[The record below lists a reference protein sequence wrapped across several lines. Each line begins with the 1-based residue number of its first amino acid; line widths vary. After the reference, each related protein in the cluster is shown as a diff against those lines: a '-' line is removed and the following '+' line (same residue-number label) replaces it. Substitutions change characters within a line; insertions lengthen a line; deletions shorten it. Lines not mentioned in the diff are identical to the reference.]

1 MADLTCVM
9 KFLSDLEKNNN
20 REWMQDNKKVY
31 QNAKDEFSGFVNE
44 LITGIAGFDPDLTG
58 LEPKQCTF
66 RINRDIRFS
75 KDKSPY
81 KNNFGAYMAKGGKK
95 GEGGGYYIHLQPGE
109 SFMGGGIYM
118 PPSDVLARIRQEI
131 DYNPKPLLAI
141 LGNKDF
147 KNFYGG
153 LSGEQ
158 LKTAPKGYEKDH
170 ANIELLRFKSFV
182 VFRKISGDQIGSA
195 TFANDVVKGFK
206 LLKPLK
212 DYLSVA
218 IDE

>member
-1 MADLTCVM
+1 MADLSLVM
-9 KFLSDLEKNNN
+9 KFLSDLEKNNT
-20 REWMQDNKKVY
+20 RDWMQDNKKVY
-31 QNAKDEFSGFVNE
+31 QKAKDEFSEFVSQ
-44 LITGIAGFDPDLTG
+44 LISGITEFDPDLTG

-109 SFMGGGIYM
+109 SFVGGGIYM
-118 PPSDVLARIRQEI
+118 PPSDKLAKIRQEI
-131 DYNPKPLLAI
+131 DYNPDPLLAV
-141 LGNKDF
+141 LGDKEF
-147 KNFYGG
+147 KSFYGR

-170 ANIELLRFKSFV
+170 MNIELLRFKSFV
-182 VFRKISGDQIGSA
+182 VFRKISNDQIGSE
-195 TFANDVVKGFK
+195 TFANDVVKGFQ

-218 IDE
+218 IDT

>member
-1 MADLTCVM
+1 MADLSRVM
-9 KFLSDLEKNNN
+9 KFLSDLDKNNT
-20 REWMQDNKKVY
+20 RDWMQDNKKVY
-31 QNAKDEFSGFVNE
+31 QKAKDEFSEFVSQ
-44 LITGIAGFDPDLTG
+44 LISGITEFDPDLTG

-81 KNNFGAYMAKGGKK
+81 KNNFGAYMSKGGKK

-109 SFMGGGIYM
+109 SFVGGGIYM
-118 PPSDVLARIRQEI
+118 PPSDKLAKIRQEI
-131 DYNPKPLLAI
+131 DYNPDPLLAV
-141 LGNKDF
+141 LADEQF
-147 KNFYGG
+147 KNYYGG

-170 ANIELLRFKSFV
+170 TNIELLRFKSFV
-182 VFRKISGDQIGSA
+182 VFRKISNDQIGSE
-195 TFANDVVKGFK
+195 TFANNVVKGFR

-218 IDE
+218 IES

>member
-1 MADLTCVM
+1 MADLSLVM
-9 KFLSDLEKNNN
+9 KFLSDLEKNNT
-20 REWMQDNKKVY
+20 RDWMQDNKKVY
-31 QNAKDEFSGFVNE
+31 QKAKDEFNEFVSQLISGISE
-44 LITGIAGFDPDLTG
+44 FDPDLLG
-58 LEPKQCTF
+58 VEPKQCIF

-109 SFMGGGIYM
+109 SFVGGGIYM
-118 PPSDVLARIRQEI
+118 PPSDKLAKIRQEI
-131 DYNPKPLLAI
+131 DYNPDPLLAV
-141 LGNKDF
+141 LADEQF
-147 KNFYGG
+147 KSFYGG

-170 ANIELLRFKSFV
+170 MNIELLRFKSFV
-182 VFRKISGDQIGSA
+182 VFRKISNDQIGSKV
-195 TFANDVVKGFK
+195 FVNDVVKGFQ

-218 IDE
+218 IDS

>member
-1 MADLTCVM
+1 MADLKQVLS
-9 KFLSDLEKNNN
+9 FLGDLEKNNN
-20 REWMQDNKKVY
+20 KDWMHDNKKVY
-31 QNAKDEFSGFVNE
+31 QQAKAEFNEFVNQ
-44 LITGIAGFDPDLTG
+44 LITKLSEFDPDILG
-58 LEPKQCTF
+58 LEPKHCTF

-95 GEGGGYYIHLQPGE
+95 GVGGGYYIHLQPGE

-118 PPSDVLARIRQEI
+118 PPSDILSKIRQEI
-131 DYNPKPLLAI
+131 DYNPDPLLSI
-141 LGNKDF
+141 LSEKSFKSYYGN
-147 KNFYGG
+147 

-170 ANIELLRFKSFV
+170 PHINLLRFKSFV
-182 VFRKISGDQIGSA
+182 VFRKLSGQEITSA
-195 TFANDVVKGFK
+195 GFLDDVAKGFQI
-206 LLKPLK
+206 LKPLK

-218 IDE
+218 IDD